1 MKSGTV
7 MAFFSKKKQ
16 APQITRAE
24 ALSGTPTK
32 NPMVHCEVQENGTT
46 LLSYPLAIRPI
57 WTQLLEKYS
66 KKEES
71 ITKKL
76 ELDAMGS
83 EVWTLIDGTREVRD
97 IILFFAKSHGISNHE
112 AELSVSLF
120 LRELGKRKI
129 IAIA

>member
-1 MKSGTV
+1 
-7 MAFFSKKKQ
+7 MALFSKKKTV
-16 APQITRAE
+16 PKITRAE
-24 ALSGTPTK
+24 ALSGIPTR
-32 NPMVHCEVQENGTT
+32 NPMVYSQVQENG
-46 LLSYPLAIRPI
+46 LVRLSYPLAIRPI
-57 WTQLLEKYS
+57 WTQLLERFS

-76 ELDAMGS
+76 ELDAMGT
-83 EVWTLIDGTREVRD
+83 EVWELIDGTREVRD
-97 IILFFAKSHGISNHE
+97 IILFFAKNHGISNHE

>member
-1 MKSGTV
+1 
-7 MAFFSKKKQ
+7 MALFSKKKNV
-16 APQITRAE
+16 PQITRAQ
-24 ALSGTPTK
+24 ALSGIPTK
-32 NPMVHCEVQENGTT
+32 NPMVYCQIQENGTT

-57 WTQLLEKYS
+57 WTQLLEKFS
-66 KKEES
+66 KKEAS

-76 ELDAMGS
+76 ELDVIGS
-83 EVWTLIDGTREVRD
+83 EVWELIDGKREVRD
-97 IILFFAKSHGISNHE
+97 IILLFAKNHEISNHE

>member
-1 MKSGTV
+1 
-7 MAFFSKKKQ
+7 MALFSKKKTV
-16 APQITRAE
+16 PQITRAE

-32 NPMVHCEVQENGTT
+32 NPMVHSQILENGIVR
-46 LLSYPLAIRPI
+46 LSYPLAIRPI
-57 WTQLLEKYS
+57 WTQLLERFS

-76 ELDAMGS
+76 ELDALGA
-83 EVWTLIDGTREVRD
+83 EVWELIDGTREVRD